1 MNVFWRCVQNRCYGK
16 YDFFLQGLP
25 RKLSDLILRKTVPT
39 VYMTHCPVDFI
50 SPDFVLRK
58 TIPTIYMAHCPVDFI
73 SPDFVL
79 RKTIPTTYMAHC
91 PVDFVSPDFVL

>member
-1 MNVFWRCVQNRCYGK
+1 MPFLPVCCRDRDERILAVRTNRCYGK

-50 SPDFVLRK
+50 SPDFV
-58 TIPTIYMAHCPVDFI
+58 
-73 SPDFVL
+73 
-79 RKTIPTTYMAHC
+79 
-91 PVDFVSPDFVL
+91 